1 MGYRAPTVMIEMIEG
16 KPVEPVIFTGLD
28 ECTQE
33 TAASCIA
40 Q

>member
-1 MGYRAPTVMIEMIEG
+1 MIDLIEG
-16 KPVEPVIFTGLD
+16 KAVESVIFTGLD

-33 TAASCIA
+33 NVGSCIA